1 MNIVKKAIIVETQR
15 LLDEVYEITDRIAD
29 DSVSLIDS
37 VSPVERA
44 NGVNFTQKELG
55 KITRIQTRLA
65 ILSRIS
71 SFLFEEE

>member
-29 DSVSLIDS
+29 DSVLLVDS

-44 NGVNFTQKELG
+44 NGVDFTKEELG